1 VESGRVIAGKYAVQS
16 IIGEG
21 AMGVVYRAKQVALD
35 KLVALKV
42 LSDELRDDP
51 EFVMRFHTEARAAS
65 RLDHPNSTRVIDFG
79 EEPDGLLYIAMELL
93 EGRTLSELLDQE
105 WPLPPPRTAAIMT
118 QVLSAVG
125 AAHALK
131 ILHRDL
137 KPDNIVIL
145 EGRDDEDRPIDVVKV
160 CDFGIAKLDGLA
172 EPSDGASRREVLD
185 LKLDTS
191 PKQLRNATRAGVII
205 GTPQYMS
212 PEQARGEKIDVRSDL
227 YALGVVLYEI
237 LTHRAPFDEG
247 TSAEVLY
254 KHTMVEPAKPSTLYD
269 KVDKHLENVCL
280 RALRKSPDE
289 RWPNA
294 REMRAA
300 LRPILD
306 TSPAFKPL
314 EMPQHPTPIPSRVE
328 GSSIP
333 TISATAVQPP
343 PKSRSRLWVAIPL
356 IAAGVTAY
364 AMFLRQHAP
373 LKVEHVEAPAQTQT
387 LTQAQTPTH
396 TQALTQTQTLAQQTL
411 TPANTS
417 TNTTNGVRGV
427 PETSTRGHHVA
438 STAPGTTNVAVPD
451 TTVAPP
457 PPPPPETTAAPP
469 PPPPQVTTA
478 APPPPP
484 PVAQH
489 ADPAR
494 VHVDIGSIQA
504 DRVGAASVSTALQHI
519 DFTGCYR
526 TEVSSLREADGAATL
541 VVEMDEERITRA
553 DLVGGAFAQ
562 SLRSCISQ
570 RTLGTRIRNADTGG
584 ATAKVTLRFALR

>member
-35 KLVALKV
+35 KMVALKV
-42 LSDELRDDP
+42 LSDELRGDP

-93 EGRTLSELLDQE
+93 EGRTLTEVLDQE
-105 WPLPPPRTAAIMT
+105 WPLPPARAAAIMT

-125 AAHALK
+125 AAHSMK

-160 CDFGIAKLDGLA
+160 CDFGIAKLEGLA
-172 EPSDGASRREVLD
+172 EPTEGASKHVAHD
-185 LKLDTS
+185 AKI
-191 PKQLRNATRAGVII
+191 NATRAGVII

-212 PEQARGEKIDVRSDL
+212 PEQARGEKLDVRSDL
-227 YALGVVLYEI
+227 YAVGVVLYEI
-237 LTHRAPFDEG
+237 LTRRAPFDEG

-254 KHTMVEPAKPSTLYD
+254 KHTAVEPTKPSALYPN
-269 KVDKHLENVCL
+269 VDAHLEQVCL
-280 RALRKSPDE
+280 RALKKSPDD

-294 REMRAA
+294 REMRTA

-306 TSPAFKPL
+306 TSPAFKPIQV
-314 EMPQHPTPIPSRVE
+314 PATTPVPSRVD
-328 GSSIP
+328 GSSFP

-356 IAAGVTAY
+356 VAASITAY

-373 LKVEHVEAPAQTQT
+373 QNAVHIETPAPTQTQTQT
-387 LTQAQTPTH
+387 LTQTPAPTQTQT
-396 TQALTQTQTLAQQTL
+396 LTQTQTQATA
-411 TPANTS
+411 PAPTS
-417 TNTTNGVRGV
+417 TTMSVSTTSMR
-427 PETSTRGHHVA
+427 HVA
-438 STAPGTTNVAVPD
+438 STAPMTTS
-451 TTVAPP
+451 VAPPPETTAAP

-469 PPPPQVTTA
+469 PPPPQTTA

-484 PVAQH
+484 PVAH

-494 VHVDIGSIQA
+494 VHVDIGPIQA
-504 DRVGAASVSTALQHI
+504 DRVGSASVSTALQHI

-526 TEVSSLREADGAATL
+526 TEVSSLREADGNATL
-541 VVEMDEERITRA
+541 VIETDEERITRA

-562 SLRSCISQ
+562 SLRSCFSQ
-570 RTLGTRIRNADTGG
+570 RTLGTRIRAADTGG
-584 ATAKVTLRFALR
+584 ASARVTLRFVLR

>member
-1 VESGRVIAGKYAVQS
+1 
-16 IIGEG
+16 
-21 AMGVVYRAKQVALD
+21 MGVVYRAKQVALD

-93 EGRTLSELLDQE
+93 EGRTLTEVLDQE
-105 WPLPPPRTAAIMT
+105 WPLPPARAAAIMT

-131 ILHRDL
+131 VLHRDL

-160 CDFGIAKLDGLA
+160 CDFGIAKLEGLA
-172 EPSDGASRREVLD
+172 EPSPGASKHDVIEH
-185 LKLDTS
+185 KS
-191 PKQLRNATRAGVII
+191 NATRAGVII

-212 PEQARGEKIDVRSDL
+212 PEQARGEKLDVRSDL

-237 LTHRAPFDEG
+237 LTRRAPFDEG

-254 KHTMVEPAKPSTLYD
+254 KHTAVEPQKPSAIYAN
-269 KVDKHLENVCL
+269 VDPHLEQVCL
-280 RALRKSPDE
+280 RALKKFPEE
-289 RWPNA
+289 RWPTA
-294 REMRAA
+294 REMKAA

-306 TSPAFKPL
+306 TSPAFTPAP
-314 EMPQHPTPIPSRVE
+314 MPSVTPVPSRGD

-333 TISATAVQPP
+333 TISATAVAAT
-343 PKSRSRLWVAIPL
+343 PKSRSRLFWVAIPL

-364 AMFLRQHAP
+364 AMFLRQHSP
-373 LKVEHVEAPAQTQT
+373 RKVARVDAPAPTQQ
-387 LTQAQTPTH
+387 TQAQTQAQMLTQAH
-396 TQALTQTQTLAQQTL
+396 TQMLT
-411 TPANTS
+411 
-417 TNTTNGVRGV
+417 
-427 PETSTRGHHVA
+427 E
-438 STAPGTTNVAVPD
+438 
-451 TTVAPP
+451 TVAPTSTSTSTGTKTTTVHRLATAAPVTTSMLPPTETAAP
-457 PPPPPETTAAPP
+457 PPPPPETTSAAPP
-469 PPPPQVTTA
+469 PPPPATTA

-484 PVAQH
+484 VAVVH

-494 VHVDIGSIQA
+494 VHVDIGPIQA
-504 DRVGAASVSTALQHI
+504 DRVGATSVSTALQHI

-526 TEVSSLREADGAATL
+526 AEVSSLREADGSATL

-562 SLRSCISQ
+562 SLRSCVSQ

-584 ATAKVTLRFALR
+584 ATAKVTLRFVLR

>member
-16 IIGEG
+16 VIGEG

-93 EGRTLSELLDQE
+93 QGRTLTEVLDQE
-105 WPLPPPRTAAIMT
+105 WPLPAARTAAIMT

-125 AAHALK
+125 AAHAMK

-172 EPSDGASRREVLD
+172 EPSEGAPKREVLD
-185 LKLDTS
+185 HKI
-191 PKQLRNATRAGVII
+191 NATRAGVII

-212 PEQARGEKIDVRSDL
+212 PEQARGEKLDVRSDL

-237 LTHRAPFDEG
+237 LTRRAPFDEG

-254 KHTMVEPAKPSTLYD
+254 KHTAVEPTKPSAIYAN
-269 KVDKHLENVCL
+269 VDPHLEQVCL
-280 RALRKSPDE
+280 RALKKFPEE
-289 RWPNA
+289 RWATA
-294 REMRAA
+294 REMKAA

-306 TSPAFKPL
+306 TAPAFRPIDVPSATP
-314 EMPQHPTPIPSRVE
+314 MPTRVHD
-328 GSSIP
+328 GSIP
-333 TISATAVQPP
+333 TISATAVAAP
-343 PKSRSRLWVAIPL
+343 PKSRSRVVVWAALPL
-356 IAAGVTAY
+356 IAAGVTGY
-364 AMFLRQHAP
+364 AMFLRQHAAP
-373 LKVEHVEAPAQTQT
+373 QKVGHVDAPVTTAQRQTQTPTQTQT
-387 LTQAQTPTH
+387 LTQTPT
-396 TQALTQTQTLAQQTL
+396 QAPMTIASTH
-411 TPANTS
+411 TS
-417 TNTTNGVRGV
+417 TS
-427 PETSTRGHHVA
+427 TSFHRVA
-438 STAPGTTNVAVPD
+438 STAPVA
-451 TTVAPP
+451 TIAA
-457 PPPPPETTAAPP
+457 PPPETTAAPP
-469 PPPPQVTTA
+469 PPPPPETTAPPPPLVTTV

-484 PVAQH
+484 PIVH

-494 VHVDIGSIQA
+494 VHVDIGPIQA
-504 DRVGAASVSTALQHI
+504 DRVGAASVSTAIQHV

-526 TEVSSLREADGAATL
+526 NEVTALREADGTATL

-570 RTLGTRIRNADTGG
+570 RTLGTRVRNADTGG
-584 ATAKVTLRFALR
+584 ATAKVTLRFVLR

>member
-1 VESGRVIAGKYAVQS
+1 MEGGVLVGRIIASKYAVQS
-16 IIGEG
+16 IIGQG

-42 LSDELRDDP
+42 LSDELRGDP

-93 EGRTLSELLDQE
+93 EGRTLTEVLDQE
-105 WPLPPPRTAAIMT
+105 WPLPPARAAAIMT

-125 AAHALK
+125 AAHSLK

-145 EGRDDEDRPIDVVKV
+145 EGRDDEDRAIDVVKV
-160 CDFGIAKLDGLA
+160 CDFGIAKLEGLA
-172 EPSDGASRREVLD
+172 EPSEGASKREVLG
-185 LKLDTS
+185 LNS
-191 PKQLRNATRAGVII
+191 NATRAGVII

-212 PEQARGEKIDVRSDL
+212 PEQARGEKLDVRSDL

-237 LTHRAPFDEG
+237 LTRRAPFDEG

-254 KHTMVEPAKPSTLYD
+254 KHTMVEPTKPSSMYPN
-269 KVDKHLENVCL
+269 VDAHLEQVCL
-280 RALRKSPDE
+280 RALKKFPEE

-306 TSPAFKPL
+306 TSPAFKPI
-314 EMPQHPTPIPSRVE
+314 EISSPTPVLSRV
-328 GSSIP
+328 SSSFP
-333 TISATAVQPP
+333 TISATAVAPP

-364 AMFLRQHAP
+364 AMFLRQHAAP
-373 LKVEHVEAPAQTQT
+373 QKVGHVEPPRPAQTQT
-387 LTQAQTPTH
+387 LTQTQTP
-396 TQALTQTQTLAQQTL
+396 TQTQTQTQKQTQTL
-411 TPANTS
+411 TQIAPTS
-417 TNTTNGVRGV
+417 TS
-427 PETSTRGHHVA
+427 TSTSFHRVA
-438 STAPGTTNVAVPD
+438 TIAESDHQGRSTAPITTTA
-451 TTVAPP
+451 A
-457 PPPPPETTAAPP
+457 PPETTAAPP
-469 PPPPQVTTA
+469 PPPPETTVA
-478 APPPPP
+478 APPPPPATTVAPPPPP
-484 PVAQH
+484 PVVQH

-494 VHVDIGSIQA
+494 VHVDIGPIQA
-504 DRVGAASVSTALQHI
+504 DRVGATSVSTVLQHI

-526 TEVSSLREADGAATL
+526 TEISSLREADGNATL
-541 VVEMDEERITRA
+541 VIEMDEERITRA

-562 SLRSCISQ
+562 SLRSCIAQ

-584 ATAKVTLRFALR
+584 ATAKVTLRFVLR

>member
-1 VESGRVIAGKYAVQS
+1 
-16 IIGEG
+16 
-21 AMGVVYRAKQVALD
+21 MGVVYRAKQVALD
-35 KLVALKV
+35 KLLALKV
-42 LSDELRDDP
+42 LSVELRDDP

-93 EGRTLSELLDQE
+93 EGRTLTEVLEEE
-105 WPLPPPRTAAIMT
+105 WPLPPARTAGILT

-160 CDFGIAKLDGLA
+160 CDFGIAKVDGIA

-185 LKLDTS
+185 SKL
-191 PKQLRNATRAGVII
+191 RNNATRAGVII

-212 PEQARGEKIDVRSDL
+212 PEQARGEKLDVRSDL

-237 LTHRAPFDEG
+237 LTRRAPFDEG
-247 TSAEVLY
+247 TATEVLY
-254 KHTMVEPAKPSTLYD
+254 KHTMVEPQKPSSIYAN
-269 KVDKHLENVCL
+269 VDPHLEQVCL
-280 RALRKSPDE
+280 RALRKFPEE

-300 LRPILD
+300 LRPMLD

-314 EMPQHPTPIPSRVE
+314 DALTPTPPPRVHDA
-328 GSSIP
+328 SVP
-333 TISATAVQPP
+333 TISATAVAPP
-343 PKSRSRLWVAIPL
+343 PKSRSRILWTIPAIA
-356 IAAGVTAY
+356 IGVTAY
-364 AMFLRQHAP
+364 ATFLRNHAS
-373 LKVEHVEAPAQTQT
+373 KVAHVETPAPTQ
-387 LTQAQTPTH
+387 
-396 TQALTQTQTLAQQTL
+396 TQTQTLSQTQARPQ
-411 TPANTS
+411 TPAPTVMTMSTS
-417 TNTTNGVRGV
+417 VS
-427 PETSTRGHHVA
+427 TSLHHV
-438 STAPGTTNVAVPD
+438 SSIAPVTTSVAPPPD
-451 TTVAPP
+451 TTTIVAPP
-457 PPPPPETTAAPP
+457 PPPETTTAAPP
-469 PPPPQVTTA
+469 PPPPPVTTA

-484 PVAQH
+484 PPVVQH
-489 ADPAR
+489 ADPTR

-504 DRVGAASVSTALQHI
+504 DRVGAASFNAALQHI

-526 TEVSSLREADGAATL
+526 TEVSERREADGTATL
-541 VVEMDEERITRA
+541 VVETDEERITRA

-570 RTLGTRIRNADTGG
+570 RTLGTRIRSADTGG
-584 ATAKVTLRFALR
+584 ASARVTLRFVLR